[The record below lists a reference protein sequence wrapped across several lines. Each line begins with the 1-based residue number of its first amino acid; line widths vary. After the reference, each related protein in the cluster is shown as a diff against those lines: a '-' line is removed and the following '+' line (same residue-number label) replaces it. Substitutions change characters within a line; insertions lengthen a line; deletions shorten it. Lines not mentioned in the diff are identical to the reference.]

1 MFVSLSEVISYHN
14 GPGSLK
20 YLKEKNFFHQCLQQM
35 NHTDNLMQWLSF
47 LCKVQEILKL
57 RCHQPPGSEIT
68 HPDMKKI

>member
-47 LCKVQEILKL
+47 LCKVQEIL
-57 RCHQPPGSEIT
+57 SEEAQMSPT
-68 HPDMKKI
+68 SRF